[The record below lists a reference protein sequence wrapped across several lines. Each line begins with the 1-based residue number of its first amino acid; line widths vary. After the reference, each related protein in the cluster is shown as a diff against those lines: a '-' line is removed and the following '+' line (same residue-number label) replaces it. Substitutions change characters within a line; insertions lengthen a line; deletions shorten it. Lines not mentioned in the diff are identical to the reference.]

1 MMLDL
6 LITGGTVVDGSG
18 APARAADIGVRD
30 GRIVAVAAPGAIDEP
45 AHETLDATGLVVAPG
60 FIDVHTHLDAQLL
73 WDPTGS
79 PSLQHG
85 CTTVVCGN
93 CGFSLAPAGPEHAEY
108 LTLMLSRVESM
119 PLNALRTAIRW
130 TWASFDEWLAQFDGN
145 LAINAGFLVGH
156 SALRRAVLGDDFAR
170 TELTTGET
178 DAILRLVRESLD
190 AGALGF
196 STSLSTSHLDGQSN
210 PVPSRYA
217 NDDELLAIADVVRDH
232 DAPVMQITV
241 AGTSTGFD
249 QHEVELLTEISLHSD
264 RPVNWNVLMVRAD
277 DRAYLERQLAASTY
291 AEERGAKVL
300 ALTPP
305 HSNAMRMSFETG
317 AFLYA
322 IPGWGELFKLP
333 PPERIAAL
341 REPAWRE
348 RLQAAAQAPEAGVI
362 RGRTQWHL
370 LTLRETTSPQHAE
383 WQGRTFGE
391 IAAARSTT
399 AFDAMVDIVIDDELR
414 TGIEGPPMHV
424 GDADWAMRAELFR
437 DPRVI
442 IGASDAGAHL
452 DMFCGAIY
460 TTSMLGEAVRDRR
473 LLPLEVAVQL
483 LTDTPARLYGLRGR
497 GRIAEGWIADLTLFD
512 PATVGNLPAVTVTDL
527 PGGSSRLV
535 ADAVGVPHV
544 VVNGRFA
551 LRDGVVTGER
561 SGTTLRTGRDTERV
575 TLTSSTR
582 E

>member
-6 LITGGTVVDGSG
+6 LITGGTVVDGTG
-18 APARAADIGVRD
+18 ARAHAADVGVRD
-30 GRIVAVAAPGAIDEP
+30 GLIVVVGAPGSIAEP
-45 AHETLDATGLVVAPG
+45 ARETLDASGLVIAPG
-60 FIDVHTHLDAQLL
+60 FIDIHTHLDAQLL

-93 CGFSLAPAGPEHAEY
+93 CGFSLAPAGPEHADY

-119 PLNALRTAIRW
+119 PLTALRTAIRW
-130 TWASFDEWLAQFDGN
+130 TWTSFEEWLAQFDGN
-145 LAINAGFLVGH
+145 LAVNAGFLVGH

-170 TELTTGET
+170 TELST
-178 DAILRLVRESLD
+178 DERAAILRLVQESLD

-217 NDDELLAIADVVRDH
+217 NDEELLAIADVVRGH

-241 AGTSTGFD
+241 AGTSSGFD
-249 QHEVELLTEISLHSD
+249 QHEVELLTEISLRSN
-264 RPVNWNVLMVRAD
+264 RPINWNVLMVRAD
-277 DRAYLERQLAASTY
+277 DRPYLDRQLAASTY
-291 AEERGAKVL
+291 AEERGARVL

-317 AFLYA
+317 ALLYA
-322 IPGWGELFKLP
+322 IPGWGDLFKLAV
-333 PPERIAAL
+333 PERIAAL
-341 REPAWRE
+341 REPSWRD

-362 RGRTQWHL
+362 RGRTQWHT

-383 WQGRTFGE
+383 WQGHTFGE
-391 IAAARSTT
+391 IAAARHTT

-414 TGIEGPPMHV
+414 TGIEGGPMHV
-424 GDADWAMRAELFR
+424 TDADWAMRAELWR
-437 DPRVI
+437 DPRVL

-460 TTSMLGEAVRDRR
+460 TTSMLGEAVRDRA
-473 LLPLEVAVQL
+473 LISLEIAVQL
-483 LTDTPARLYGLRGR
+483 LTDTPARMYGLRNR
-497 GRIAEGWIADLTLFD
+497 GRVAEGWIADLTVFD
-512 PATVGNLPAVTVTDL
+512 PATIGNLPAVTVADL
-527 PGGSSRLV
+527 PGGCTRLV
-535 ADAVGVPHV
+535 AEAVGVPHV
-544 VVNGRFA
+544 IVNGRFA
-551 LRDGVVTGER
+551 LRDGVVTAER
-561 SGTTLRTGRDTERV
+561 AGTTLRTGRDTEPV
-575 TLTSSTR
+575 TLASGR
-582 E
+582 G

>member
-1 MMLDL
+1 MLDL
-6 LITGGTVVDGSG
+6 LIAGGTVVDGTG
-18 APARAADIGVRD
+18 APARAQDVGLRD
-30 GRIVAVAAPGAIDEP
+30 GRIVVIAPTGSIAEP
-45 AHETLDATGLVVAPG
+45 ARETLDARGLVIAPG

-79 PSLQHG
+79 PSMQHG

-119 PLNALRTAIRW
+119 PLVALRTAIDW
-130 TWASFDEWLAQFDGN
+130 TWTSFAEWLAQFDGQ
-145 LAINAGFLVGH
+145 LSINAGFLVGH
-156 SALRRAVLGDDFAR
+156 SAVRRAALGEDFAR
-170 TELTTGET
+170 HDLSADERATI
-178 DAILRLVRESLD
+178 ARLVRESLD

-217 NDDELLAIADVVRDH
+217 LDEELLEIAGVVRDH
-232 DAPVMQITV
+232 EAPVMQITV

-249 QHEVELLTEISLHSD
+249 THEVELMTEISLRSD
-264 RPVNWNVLMVRAD
+264 RPINWNVLMVRAD
-277 DRAYLERQLAASTY
+277 DRAYLDHQLAASTY

-305 HSNAMRMSFETG
+305 HSNAMRMSFATG

-322 IPGWGELFKLP
+322 IPGWGELFKLAP
-333 PPERIAAL
+333 AARIEAL
-341 REPAWRE
+341 RDPAWRA

-362 RGRTQWHL
+362 RGRTQWHTL
-370 LTLRETTSPQHAE
+370 RLRETTSEAHQV
-383 WQGRTFGE
+383 WQGHTFGE
-391 IAAARSTT
+391 IAEARGTT
-399 AFDAMVDIVIDDELR
+399 AFDAMVDIVIDDELH
-414 TGIEGPPMHV
+414 TGIEGAPMHV
-424 GDADWAMRAELFR
+424 SDADWAMRGELFR

-460 TTSMLGEAVRDRR
+460 TTSMLGEVVRDRG
-473 LLPLEVAVQL
+473 LVSLEQAVQL
-483 LTDTPARLYGLRGR
+483 MTDTPARLYGLRER
-497 GRIAEGWIADLTLFD
+497 GRVQQGWVADLTIFD
-512 PATVGNLPAVTVTDL
+512 PTTVGYLPSVTVHDL

-535 ADAVGVPHV
+535 AEAVGVPHV
-544 VVNGRFA
+544 IVNGQFA
-551 LRDGVVTGER
+551 LRDGTPTGAR
-561 SGTTLRTGRDTERV
+561 TGVTLRTGRDTERV
-575 TLTSSTR
+575 SLTAR
-582 E
+582 K